1 MGVLITT
8 GTLPAGSRRIID
20 RAPSGRLW
28 VMHFATGSVIQFWY
42 SDNDG
47 VTWAKATGDLIS
59 TVGGSLFVDLDGGLN
74 VAYEGAGTGFAYR
87 RGTVSGTTI
96 TWSTEFIVGGSRSV
110 HDLVTFRHP
119 AGGWSSLMNVRSTDG
134 LGPHLVYWLRVIDT
148 TITLGGTFDL
158 VPGLLQGGAGFTGAI
173 DFHHTGDG
181 KTVQGGTPHGYI
193 SWIVAGT
200 GARWSKR
207 LVWNG
212 ASYTLSSAQIISAG
226 SGVFQHMAFDGVRTM
241 VAVNGGFNGQ
251 VKLVE
256 IDAGNIA
263 QIDRG
268 TSAAISTS
276 GLHAQTSMSY
286 DRDGNIYMLSIS
298 PTDSDLYRTKWTRAS
313 LTWDASWTLVLAGT
327 WTGSTLRKGYAFG
340 ASARIEGGYS
350 DGTNIF
356 YQEVLILNTPPTAPT
371 VLDPPDGAVRD
382 VATSLGISWKFNDP
396 DAGDS
401 QTAYTVRRRI
411 GVLAGNYWN
420 GTAFVAAESGATKI
434 VSSAASLGLAAG
446 WGADSD
452 SGHYYS
458 VKTWDTGDSLS
469 PWSAETRVVPSGK
482 DNPTITD
489 PATDGFDITTATYP
503 VVWTVNTQTKYRIRI
518 IGNTA
523 GAPDPAIVDYD
534 SGVINQTVT
543 RTHLTSFP
551 VNSVTRQIELTTWN
565 DEGLMS
571 TVVYRIVDIIF
582 VPPNTPTL
590 TLNAGIAVPGAIRVT
605 INNPGGGGAPSV
617 VSNDIYRRLAGT
629 SGDGIRVAA
638 GHAVNV
644 VFDDY
649 AVASGVGYS
658 YRAKAITATGALA
671 YSAWV
676 T

>member
-8 GTLPAGSRRIID
+8 GTLTTASNRIVD

-28 VMHFATGSVIQFWY
+28 VMHFAAASVIQFWY

-47 VTWAKATGDLIS
+47 TTWAKATGDL
-59 TVGGSLFVDLDGGLN
+59 TGFGQGSFFVDLDGGLN
-74 VAYEGAGTGFAYR
+74 AAYEVATIAGFAYR

-96 TWSTEFIVGGSRSV
+96 TWSVEFAVLGSLTV

-119 AGGWSSLMNVRSTDG
+119 AGGWSSLMNVRSAG
-134 LGPHLVYWLRVIDT
+134 GNGSHMVYWLRIVDT
-148 TITLGGTFDL
+148 TITLGGTYDL
-158 VPGLLQGGAGFTGAI
+158 TPGLVQGGAGFIGAI
-173 DFHHTGDG
+173 DFYHTGDG
-181 KTVQGGTPHGYI
+181 KTVQGGTPHGFVGYVT
-193 SWIVAGT
+193 SFGVRNLKKLNWNGT
-200 GARWSKR
+200 GYA
-207 LVWNG
+207 LG
-212 ASYTLSSAQIISAG
+212 SAQVISATPNTFH
-226 SGVFQHMAFDGVRTM
+226 SVIFDGVRTM
-241 VAVNGGFNGQ
+241 LAVNGAANGQ
-251 VKLVE
+251 MKLVE
-256 IDAGNIA
+256 IDAGNAA

-268 TSAAISTS
+268 TSVTLSTT
-276 GLHAQTSMSY
+276 GLTTPTMSY
-286 DRDGNIYMLSIS
+286 DRNGNIYLLAINAAN
-298 PTDSDLYRTKWTRAS
+298 SDLYRIKWTRATA
-313 LTWDASWTLVLAGT
+313 TWDSTWTLVLAGT
-327 WTGSTLRKGYAFG
+327 FTGSNLRKGYAFG
-340 ASARIEGGYS
+340 ASARIEGVYS
-350 DGTNIF
+350 DSTNIF

-371 VLDPPDGAVRD
+371 VLDPPDSAVRD

-396 DAGDS
+396 DLGDS

-503 VVWTVNTQTKYRIRI
+503 VVWTVNTQTKYRIRVL
-518 IGNTA
+518 GDTV

-534 SGVINQTVT
+534 SGVVNQTAT
-543 RTHLTSFP
+543 RTHTVSLP
-551 VNSVTRQIELTTWN
+551 VNSVTRQIELSTWN
-565 DEGLMS
+565 DEGLAS

-590 TLNAGIAVPGAIRVT
+590 TLNAGVAVPGAIRVT
-605 INNPGGGGAPSV
+605 INNPGGGAGVPSV
-617 VSNDIYRRLAGT
+617 ASNDIYRRIVGT

-638 GHAVNV
+638 GHTVGVA
-644 VFDDY
+644 FSDY
-649 AVASGVGYS
+649 AVASGVSYS